1 MTEMI
6 DLRPHDLQIVH
17 EILDAK
23 LPAQTAVY
31 VFGSRATGKARK
43 ASDLDLAIDAGR
55 VLSRREMAGLAD
67 AFDESDLF
75 CNVDLVDLHD
85 TGAAF
90 LALVRAQMV
99 PLGGPFSRLSREKG
113 SQFPPLAQGSSHNR

>member
-23 LPAQTAVY
+23 LPVQALVY
-31 VFGSRATGKARK
+31 VFGSRATGKASK

-55 VLSRREMAGLAD
+55 VLSRRELAGLAD

-90 LALVRAQMV
+90 PALVRAQMV
-99 PLGGPFSRLSREKG
+99 PLGRSLLPSFTGKGVAIASSRARF
-113 SQFPPLAQGSSHNR
+113 QP